1 MLLPDMRH
9 DAQHSAFKE
18 VSTIEE
24 FRPSRYATRSFTT
37 SFTEFS
43 PVAPALRT
51 GSVLASRSSRVY
63 HEKHHPPRRV
73 TFDLPP
79 CDGAEGSFS
88 SSSSSSWGSHP
99 PGGSTAV
106 GSVAEVAGV
115 QSWLRSRRIVIQS
128 RGFSPSP
135 SSSHSVQ
142 STTAQQHSRPPS
154 PPSPSHYAH
163 TTTYGSGGTLPSPGL
178 RSARALPQHF
188 GGGGQITHDTAG
200 YRKGTLP
207 DAVRLHHNLSN
218 STLVSSGVGGVQFDN
233 HRHHSTHHHQ
243 HHRGSGGS
251 FSTSP
256 ISAYSSS
263 SSSFALPPA
272 NTTAGGVAL
281 HHSPPHAGRRVSSS
295 ASSPSATPPATEL
308 GTALLKACRDGDEDA
323 VMQLIRRATLV
334 GASSA
339 DLNVSDHTGRSALSY
354 LSSNGSAPMVEAL
367 AVLPGVD
374 ANQADTEGNTPLH
387 FASQAGHADILNILL
402 SRCAGVDVDARNA
415 LGFTPLMK
423 AALQGRTKCAKLLLI
438 AGASPTLRD
447 SGRGFR
453 AEQWARFCGR
463 YVCAEAIEKLSKN
476 RLLERSG
483 ANGRWGSEPALG
495 DAAFIRPHQEL
506 GQRQSAGG
514 TGGAG
519 SGSSWLRSKLRRA
532 FRSSTA
538 SVAIS
543 EPTPNSS
550 VVTQQLTSAA
560 LCASSPVLPATPAAT
575 AAKFLLRGGSGS
587 GAPPVPKLHV
597 TPAVPGSGVGGS
609 SKSGDIP
616 REQRPGVT
624 YRVAAGGPK
633 KKKK

>member
-1 MLLPDMRH
+1 MLLPDTRH
-9 DAQHSAFKE
+9 ETHHSAFKE
-18 VSTIEE
+18 VSTIEDY
-24 FRPSRYATRSFTT
+24 RPSRYGTRSFTT
-37 SFTEFS
+37 SFAEFS
-43 PVAPALRT
+43 PVAPALRSSS
-51 GSVLASRSSRVY
+51 SVLAGRSSRVY

-79 CDGAEGSFS
+79 CDGAESS
-88 SSSSSSWGSHP
+88 SSSSSSWGCHP
-99 PGGSTAV
+99 SGGSTAV

-128 RGFSPSP
+128 RGLSPSP
-135 SSSHSVQ
+135 STSH
-142 STTAQQHSRPPS
+142 ALLHQHSPTLLQQTRPPS
-154 PPSPSHYAH
+154 PPTTSYAH
-163 TTTYGSGGTLPSPGL
+163 TTNYGSGGTLPPPRS
-178 RSARALPQHF
+178 SARALPHQF
-188 GGGGQITHDTAG
+188 GSQIAHDTAG

-207 DAVRLHHNLSN
+207 DTARLYGSSSLSN
-218 STLVSSGVGGVQFDN
+218 STLVSSGVLS
-233 HRHHSTHHHQ
+233 HHHHTHHSTTGSSYQ
-243 HHRGSGGS
+243 FSTRGSSSVLG
-251 FSTSP
+251 
-256 ISAYSSS
+256 SSS
-263 SSSFALPPA
+263 SSSSPLPYSTSSHSSSFAALPPA

-295 ASSPSATPPATEL
+295 TPPSAPATEL
-308 GTALLKACRDGDEDA
+308 GTALLKACRDGEEDT

-339 DLNVSDHTGRSALSY
+339 DLNVTDHTGRSPLSY

-387 FASQAGHADILNILL
+387 FAAQAGHADILNILL

-476 RLLERSG
+476 RLLDRSG

-514 TGGAG
+514 AGGG
-519 SGSSWLRSKLRRA
+519 GGGSSWLRSKLRRA

-597 TPAVPGSGVGGS
+597 TPAVPGSGGGVVLQG
-609 SKSGDIP
+609 K
-616 REQRPGVT
+616 
-624 YRVAAGGPK
+624 
-633 KKKK
+633 